1 MGKCACIK
9 LMVAIRKKLQYKHYD
24 EKKKKK
30 HAEEEGAKGRFKDME
45 FSRVK

>member
-24 EKKKKK
+24 EKKKKNMQK
-30 HAEEEGAKGRFKDME
+30 RKGRRGDLRIWNFQG
-45 FSRVK
+45 